1 MSAASAVLTQAGA
14 ELRMRLRSG
23 ATLAAVL
30 AIAAGTW
37 FWLPSARGHAVS
49 ISWKNAAG
57 ETVAPLYTS
66 AAVGVSVT
74 IFAAIFLS
82 LAGFYLVAGSVR
94 RDGERG
100 VGAILAATPLTNEAY
115 LLGKFAANLGYL
127 SVLAA
132 LMLGIGALRFA
143 AEGVGPFRPFAFPA
157 PLFLMGGPALVFV
170 AAAAVFFDVAPV
182 LRGRFGL
189 VAWFFAFL
197 SLTAFA
203 SVSRHTEKGRLRSA
217 PVPAFDPAGV
227 ATIEQLVVDSVPGAQ
242 KDSFSTGHIVLDRAP
257 ARVAWTGIRYS
268 PRVVAVR
275 LANLAWGAPTLLGAF
290 LLFDRFDPAR
300 RRRRN
305 AHSRKTTDSAAAR
318 EDAPAASVS
327 YAGLSGSPP
336 RPGPARA
343 IAAEAL
349 LVWQTAPAVKWL
361 LPAAGLASLIVP
373 ASALPGIAAA
383 WLVLLVPIVSET
395 AAREDLCGAGA
406 LVFSQPGIPRSAAL
420 WKAVSLAL
428 FLVAAGL
435 PLAVRFFLVSPARAI
450 AWLTGLLFIA
460 GFAAGAG
467 WLTRGGKLF
476 SGVLLALWYAA
487 LSGVRDADF
496 CGIAGGATGA
506 AARAI
511 YLAIGGA
518 FVGAAM
524 FREWRAARGG
534 FSAGRRGGARAA

>member
-1 MSAASAVLTQAGA
+1 MSAAAAVLTQAGA
-14 ELRMRLRSG
+14 EVRMRLRSG

-37 FWLPSARGHAVS
+37 FWLPSARGRAVS

-66 AAVGVSVT
+66 GTVGVSVT
-74 IFAAIFLS
+74 VFAAIFLT

-94 RDGERG
+94 RDRERG
-100 VGAILAATPLTNEAY
+100 VGAILAATPLSNEAY

-143 AEGVGPFRPFAFPA
+143 AEGVGPFRPFAFAA
-157 PLFLMGGPALVFV
+157 PLLLMAGPALVFV
-170 AAAAVFFDVAPV
+170 AAATVLFDVAPV

-189 VAWFFAFL
+189 VAWFFTFMIVTVL
-197 SLTAFA
+197 A
-203 SVSRHTEKGRLRSA
+203 SVPRHAENGRLRA
-217 PVPAFDPAGV
+217 ARVPAFDPTGV
-227 ATIEQLVVDSVPGAQ
+227 ATLEQLVVDSVPDAR
-242 KDSFSTGHIVLDRAP
+242 KESFSAGHLVLDRAP
-257 ARVAWTGIRYS
+257 ARVPWRGIRVTS
-268 PRVVAVR
+268 AVVGAR
-275 LANLAWGAPTLLGAF
+275 LMNLLWGMPPLFAAF

-300 RRRRN
+300 RRR
-305 AHSRKTTDSAAAR
+305 SRTPRARTAASSAAVD
-318 EDAPAASVS
+318 EAPLAPSPS
-327 YAGLSGSPP
+327 YAGLSGE
-336 RPGPARA
+336 RPAPSALRA

-349 LVWQTAPAVKWL
+349 LVWQTAPVVKWL
-361 LPAAGLASLIVP
+361 LPAAALTALALP
-373 ASALPGIAAA
+373 ESALTGIAAA
-383 WLVLLVPIVSET
+383 WLVLLVPIVSEA
-395 AAREDLCGAGA
+395 AAREEQSGAAG

-420 WKAVSLAL
+420 WKAASLAL
-428 FLVAAGL
+428 FLAVAGL
-435 PLAVRFFLVSPARAI
+435 PFLVRFALLSPARAI
-450 AWLTGLLFIA
+450 AWLTGLLFVA

-476 SGVLLALWYAA
+476 SGILLALWYAA

-506 AARAI
+506 PARAL
-511 YLAIGGA
+511 YLAVGGA

-524 FREWRAARGG
+524 LRESAAR
-534 FSAGRRGGARAA
+534 RA